1 MLCKGFLTS
10 GLLLAAC
17 AAANAGEIA
26 YSVDNGTTWN
36 YFAPP
41 GGIQPNPFNTINT
54 GGNTGCGLGAS
65 CNETSAFFV
74 NGVGGPGGT
83 GVDISG
89 NITFTTTDVAGVT
102 TSALENVTMT
112 VDNATGIAPIN
123 VIVGFVSDEFDPS
136 AAGSA
141 GVGISGVF
149 TNDDG
154 TSPVTA
160 LAQGEMDYY
169 VNGGTWNGAPGAG
182 SFNLTTPLIGE
193 VNGGPTPF
201 WTATSIPGPIL
212 GVQELVG
219 YVGVTVASD
228 SVVSFPMDFEDD
240 DIGALAED
248 APEPGSYL
256 LFGVGLIGL
265 GIFRRKRASAQ

>member
-1 MLCKGFLTS
+1 MFCKGFLTS
-10 GLLLAAC
+10 GLLLALC

-36 YFAPP
+36 FFAQA
-41 GGIQPNPFNTINT
+41 GGVQPNPFNTINT
-54 GGNTGCGLGAS
+54 GGNTNCGIGAS
-65 CNETSAFFV
+65 CNETSAFFGNNV
-74 NGVGGPGGT
+74 GGT
-83 GVDISG
+83 GVDVSG
-89 NITFTTTDVAGVT
+89 NVNFTTTDVVGLT
-102 TSALENVTMT
+102 TQALENVTMT
-112 VDNATGIAPIN
+112 VDNATGAGPVN
-123 VIVGFVSDEFDPS
+123 VIVAFVSDEFDPS

-154 TSPVTA
+154 ISPVTA

-169 VNGGTWNGAPGAG
+169 VNGGVWGGAPAVG
-182 SFNLTTPLIGE
+182 SFNLTTPLVGE

-219 YVGVTVASD
+219 YVGVDVNTD

-265 GIFRRKRASAQ
+265 GIFRRKRAAAQ